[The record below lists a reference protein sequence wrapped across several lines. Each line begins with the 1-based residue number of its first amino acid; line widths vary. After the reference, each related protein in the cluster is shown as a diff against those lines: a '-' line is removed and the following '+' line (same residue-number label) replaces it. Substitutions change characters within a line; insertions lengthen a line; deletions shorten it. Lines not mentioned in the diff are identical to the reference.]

1 MRKISIILFS
11 LLLILIT
18 SSCSR
23 NEERTIDISMFN
35 LGDSLKPETKIFY
48 THLNASNNDQ
58 HGTLNH
64 TKKFYSST
72 LDLYKGSPN
81 HIIFFYVEAVNSDS
95 SAIRDFFEEWGYQ
108 NIYISKTKNK
118 NDSGIIAIS
127 YILNSRGKILHCTNP
142 SLSNF
147 KQLMDN

>member
-11 LLLILIT
+11 LLLIIIT
-18 SSCSR
+18 TNCSR
-23 NEERTIDISMFN
+23 NEERTLDISMFN
-35 LGDSLKPETKIFY
+35 LGDKLKPETKIFY
-48 THLNASNNDQ
+48 THLNANNNDQ
-58 HGTLNH
+58 YGTLNH

-81 HIIFFYVEAVNSDS
+81 HIIVFYVEAVNSDT

-108 NIYISKTKNK
+108 SIYISKTKNK

-127 YILNSRGKILHCTNP
+127 YILNSRGEILHCTNP

>member
-1 MRKISIILFS
+1 
-11 LLLILIT
+11 
-18 SSCSR
+18 
-23 NEERTIDISMFN
+23 MFN
-35 LGDSLKPETKIFY
+35 LGDKLKPETKIFY
-48 THLNASNNDQ
+48 THLNANNNDQ
-58 HGTLNH
+58 YGTLNH
-64 TKKFYSST
+64 TKQFYSST

-81 HIIFFYVEAVNSDS
+81 HIIVFYVEAVNSDT

-108 NIYISKTKNK
+108 SIYISKTKNK

-127 YILNSRGKILHCTNP
+127 YILNSRGEILHCTNP